1 MHKPR
6 TTLLSAS
13 VVRSEGCD
21 HVCAKSCLFIR
32 RCVPLHYVHFVRMC
46 VIFCPTLSVLPLLSF
61 CLWSVFF
68 SSLYFLFSFF
78 FLFLQ
83 LSHPPT
89 PTSRKFYFLT
99 HYLSIEI
106 TITHP
111 FRPHFIAPF
120 NRAHTKPQKKR
131 THTTTSI
138 TKTTPQQQPQRRNK
152 DETAGTSV
160 VPRRATGDPG
170 YDLCVAVEA

>member
-1 MHKPR
+1 MSLWRYTCTSLEPPCCQHP
-6 TTLLSAS
+6 LSEVK
-13 VVRSEGCD
+13 VVIM
-21 HVCAKSCLFIR
+21 CAKSCLFIR
-32 RCVPLHYVHFVRMC
+32 RCVPLHCVHFVRMC

-68 SSLYFLFSFF
+68 SSLYFLFTFF

-89 PTSRKFYFLT
+89 PTSRKSYFLT

-111 FRPHFIAPF
+111 FCPHFIAPF
-120 NRAHTKPQKKR
+120 NRAHTEPQKKKR
-131 THTTTSI
+131 DTHNHLHNKNDTTT
-138 TKTTPQQQPQRRNK
+138 TTTTRKQ
-152 DETAGTSV
+152 G
-160 VPRRATGDPG
+160 
-170 YDLCVAVEA
+170 